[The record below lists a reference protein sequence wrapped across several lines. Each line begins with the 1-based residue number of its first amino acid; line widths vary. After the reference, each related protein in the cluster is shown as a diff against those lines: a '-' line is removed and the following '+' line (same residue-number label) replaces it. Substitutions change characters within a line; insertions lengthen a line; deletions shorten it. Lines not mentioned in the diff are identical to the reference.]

1 MEKEYIPDIAYPTEE
16 EIKAAQL
23 LCCGRVCNECETP
36 AAYAWRKRDVDMA
49 LLLEKAIENELTENE
64 RIIVEGR
71 WYNSR
76 SFSQIGRERGITP
89 AAVRKTSER
98 VLDKLERVLKY
109 AVFYQNNIMEES
121 IVPATVARAR
131 AVLSARKSRADETGL
146 RLKNLRLGNGFS
158 VKALSKATGINE
170 KRIEGIERG
179 DMPETDEL
187 LILSGFF
194 AVKIDFILKGEQ
206 DV

>member
-1 MEKEYIPDIAYPTEE
+1 MDKEYIPDTAYPTEE

-23 LCCGRVCNECETP
+23 LCCGRACNECETP
-36 AAYAWRKRDVDMA
+36 VAYAWRKREVDMA

-64 RIIVEGR
+64 RIIVEDR
-71 WYNSR
+71 WYNSLSLSR
-76 SFSQIGRERGITP
+76 IARERGITP
-89 AAVRKTSER
+89 VAVMKTSER
-98 VLDKLERVLKY
+98 ALEKLEKVLKY
-109 AVFYQNNIMEES
+109 VVFYQQNIMEES
-121 IVPATVARAR
+121 VVPATVARAG
-131 AVLSARKSRADETGL
+131 AVLSARKSRVDETGL
-146 RLKNLRLGNGFS
+146 RLKNLRIGNGFS
-158 VKALSKATGINE
+158 VKAMSKATGINK

-179 DMPETDEL
+179 DMPEIDEL